1 MAEKKLTAAERFNKL
16 HEAAQKRDSYYIEA
30 AKVELSEQIYVAME
44 DNGVS
49 EAELARRIGASRA
62 YVNKVLQGSTNFTI
76 ESLVKIGRALSREF
90 TFEFAVPDP
99 NEAEEQVTYIVEE
112 PTTPPIVLTAAAA
125 GNVISISDYKAS
137 KSVEVDTSNVGSND
151 QKYAAIESAA

>member
-16 HEAAQKRDSYYIEA
+16 HESAQKRDSYYVEA

-49 EAELARRIGASRA
+49 EAELARRIDASRA

-76 ESLVKIGRALSREF
+76 ESLVKIGRAGWEIK
-90 TFEFAVPDP
+90 FEFAVPDS
-99 NEAEEQVTYIVEE
+99 NEVEEQITYIVEE
-112 PTTPPIVLTAAAA
+112 PTEPPIVLTAAA
-125 GNVISISDYKAS
+125 GGRQNVTSINDYKAS
-137 KSVEVDTSNVGSND
+137 KIVELTSNISSKD
-151 QKYAAIESAA
+151 QKYAAIEIAA